1 MSSTELLT
9 YLPVG
14 AVLGIVVALVFSPLG
29 GIALGLLSG
38 SKLARWFAAAGAV
51 ALGLAF
57 AAGRLRAA
65 GRREGVAKV
74 EAANAAARADRERIE
89 RELAATPDDEVTDE
103 LTRWSR

>member
-1 MSSTELLT
+1 MTTELLT
-9 YLPVG
+9 YVPAGV
-14 AVLGIVVALVFSPLG
+14 VLGIVLALVFSPLG
-29 GIALGLLSG
+29 GIVVGLLST
-38 SKLARWFAAAGAV
+38 SRVARWLTAAGGV

-89 RELAATPDDEVTDE
+89 REVAMTPDDEVTDE